1 MRINNG
7 RVFGCISLSFLV
19 WACVPKEQ
27 VVFRSVNNL
36 TLDVGLGGNP
46 VLKGDAIFFNPNKLK
61 ATLKEIKVEVLVD
74 GKKAALVDQQME
86 LLVRGNSDFTV
97 PLEAKLDIKE
107 FGLIDAVIGFFG
119 GKSYQIE
126 MTGYLRVKA
135 RGVMIKVPV
144 KYSQEVK
151 LSK

>member
-1 MRINNG
+1 
-7 RVFGCISLSFLV
+7 
-19 WACVPKEQ
+19 VPKEQ

>member
-1 MRINNG
+1 M
-7 RVFGCISLSFLV
+7 
-19 WACVPKEQ
+19 PKEQ

>member
-1 MRINNG
+1 MRINNS
-7 RVFGCISLSFLV
+7 RFFRCFFLAFLV
-19 WACVPKEQ
+19 WSCIPKEQ

-97 PLEAKLDIKE
+97 PLEAKLDVKE

>member
-1 MRINNG
+1 
-7 RVFGCISLSFLV
+7 
-19 WACVPKEQ
+19 
-27 VVFRSVNNL
+27 
-36 TLDVGLGGNP
+36 
-46 VLKGDAIFFNPNKLK
+46 
-61 ATLKEIKVEVLVD
+61 
-74 GKKAALVDQQME
+74 
-86 LLVRGNSDFTV
+86 
-97 PLEAKLDIKE
+97 
-107 FGLIDAVIGFFG
+107 VIGFFG

>member
-7 RVFGCISLSFLV
+7 RVFGCISLAFLV

>member
-1 MRINNG
+1 MRINNSTF
-7 RVFGCISLSFLV
+7 FGCFSLAFLV
-19 WACVPKEQ
+19 WSCVPKEQ

-107 FGLIDAVIGFFG
+107 FGLIVEVI
-119 GKSYQIE
+119 KI
-126 MTGYLRVKA
+126 RVE
-135 RGVMIKVPV
+135 G
-144 KYSQEVK
+144 
-151 LSK
+151 LG

>member
-1 MRINNG
+1 MRINNS
-7 RVFGCISLSFLV
+7 RVFGCISLTFLV
-19 WACVPKEQ
+19 WSCVPKEQ

-86 LLVRGNSDFTV
+86 LLVPGNSDFTV
-97 PLEAKLDIKE
+97 PIEAKLDIKE

>member
-1 MRINNG
+1 MRINNS
-7 RVFGCISLSFLV
+7 RVFGCISLTFLV
-19 WACVPKEQ
+19 WSCVPKEQ

-97 PLEAKLDIKE
+97 PLEAKLDVKE

>member
-1 MRINNG
+1 MRIIISTF
-7 RVFGCISLSFLV
+7 FGCFFLAFLV
-19 WACVPKEQ
+19 WSCVPKEQ
-27 VVFRSVNNL
+27 VVFSSVNNL

-97 PLEAKLDIKE
+97 PLEAKLDVKE

>member
-1 MRINNG
+1 M
-7 RVFGCISLSFLV
+7 
-19 WACVPKEQ
+19 PKEQ

-97 PLEAKLDIKE
+97 PLEAKLDVKE

>member
-1 MRINNG
+1 MRINNS
-7 RVFGCISLSFLV
+7 RVFGCISLAVLV

-97 PLEAKLDIKE
+97 PLEAKLDVKE